1 MRRTLLIVYLLVIHA
16 IVIGLLWRSDAG
28 AKWRGLADSST
39 ARILEAQHRKDWTVP
54 EGAPVFLGD
63 SITAGLA
70 AVAVEPRAVNFAIGG
85 QTSTDLLHRL
95 PASLPR
101 AGKVYLMIGVN
112 DLLRGEREALNAN
125 LPRILA
131 ALPDVPLVWTGV
143 MRDDP
148 INARIRALCAKR
160 PQCRYVEP
168 PTDPALF
175 VDGVHLNAA
184 GYREWVIR
192 LRQSRR

>member
-1 MRRTLLIVYLLVIHA
+1 MRRTLLIVYLVVIHA
-16 IVIGLLWRSDAG
+16 LLVGLLWRSDAVRG
-28 AKWRGLADSST
+28 WRGVPDAAMARAT
-39 ARILEAQHRKDWTVP
+39 ATMQRRDWTVP
-54 EGAPVFLGD
+54 EGAAVFLGD

-101 AGKVYLMIGVN
+101 AGKVYLMVGVN
-112 DLLRGEREALNAN
+112 DLLRGERETLNAN
-125 LPRILA
+125 LPRILS

-148 INARIRALCAKR
+148 INARIRSLCAKR

-184 GYREWVIR
+184 GYREWVVR
-192 LRQSRR
+192 LRPSRR